1 MVITAIMFTLSII
14 WVESRNFL
22 PRSIPLIDMLLVSIL
37 VTSARFSLRANH
49 YVRDRR
55 KHRLRSNGTPTQ
67 KVLIIGAG
75 QTGAQVLDV
84 LEGPRSSAATVG
96 FLDDD
101 DSKIGTYVRGLKV
114 LGGIN
119 DLQRLVNEYDVDL
132 VVIAIPS
139 APGRVIRRITS
150 ACQEIG
156 VAYKIMPGLYEL
168 VSGRISVNTLRP
180 VSIDDLL
187 RREPVELGTAD
198 IKRQLQGRCVLVT
211 GAGGSIGAELVK
223 QIARCSPGRLL
234 LVGHGENSLFAT
246 EQHMKNDFPNIP
258 YKLLLVDVRDM
269 QRMTAI
275 FERWHPEIVF
285 HAAAHKH
292 VPMLETN
299 VIEAVSNNI
308 IGTHNLIEL
317 CNLFEVERMIMIST
331 DKAVNPTN
339 VMGMTKRVAEIL
351 MINAAYRYPKRFAA
365 VRFGNVLG
373 SRGSVVPL
381 FQQQIAVGGPVTVT
395 SEEMTRFFMSIPE
408 AASLVLKAGVL
419 TAFGPLFVLNM
430 GEPVRI
436 IDLARDLIKL
446 NGLEPGRDIEIRITE
461 PRPGEKL
468 YEELCWNYESY
479 QPVEQGAIFA
489 IRLSDEYSRQLF
501 TEASAQIQS
510 LMQAARSYEEDAV
523 RKALKDIVFMLPTA
537 ELKNGVHA
545 ADPATSILPQ
555 SAQPATGIA

>member
-1 MVITAIMFTLSII
+1 
-14 WVESRNFL
+14 
-22 PRSIPLIDMLLVSIL
+22 
-37 VTSARFSLRANH
+37 
-49 YVRDRR
+49 
-55 KHRLRSNGTPTQ
+55 
-67 KVLIIGAG
+67 
-75 QTGAQVLDV
+75 
-84 LEGPRSSAATVG
+84 
-96 FLDDD
+96 
-101 DSKIGTYVRGLKV
+101 
-114 LGGIN
+114 
-119 DLQRLVNEYDVDL
+119 
-132 VVIAIPS
+132 
-139 APGRVIRRITS
+139 
-150 ACQEIG
+150 
-156 VAYKIMPGLYEL
+156 
-168 VSGRISVNTLRP
+168 
-180 VSIDDLL
+180 
-187 RREPVELGTAD
+187 
-198 IKRQLQGRCVLVT
+198 
-211 GAGGSIGAELVK
+211 
-223 QIARCSPGRLL
+223 
-234 LVGHGENSLFAT
+234 
-246 EQHMKNDFPNIP
+246 
-258 YKLLLVDVRDM
+258 M